1 MSNPTTTSSSNIEQL
16 KRKVCLAFPIE
27 SEPCLSVQNRELE
40 GRVEYK
46 SVINLLGCTVED
58 MNWNSKKESS
68 INECVELSDQLSD
81 SIQKMLMF
89 KIKVSQNRKLR
100 DKKESL
106 KTEELTKRFKLENA
120 PRKNN
125 YRDGDFRRQQTK
137 DENQKKAIRRESNNS
152 NNNGRLSKSRKQTK
166 PSPTLPTFV
175 ENKNETKNNI
185 VYNVTS
191 VIENPGEFI
200 ELYCK
205 GKSIPFPEYL
215 LEKSN
220 GVYLC
225 RATFLNERFESRYAF
240 DMDAAKRDA
249 SNLIISYI
257 KYKVNCDNDIEFKDV
272 LKRFLAKENDITAE
286 KRNNVQSE
294 NKESKVMEEKIK
306 ETLVEEAVTPEVDKE
321 QLEIQEI
328 VNSFGNNMFKDG
340 FDFMS
345 Y

>member
-1 MSNPTTTSSSNIEQL
+1 MSNPTTTSSLNMEQL

-27 SEPCLSVQNRELE
+27 SEPRLSVQNRELE
-40 GRVEYK
+40 GKIEYK
-46 SVINLLGCTVED
+46 SVINLLGCTVEN
-58 MNWNSKKESS
+58 MNWYSKKESA
-68 INECVELSDQLSD
+68 IDECVELSDQFSD

-89 KIKVSQNRKLR
+89 KVKLSQNRKLT
-100 DKKESL
+100 DKRESL
-106 KTEELTKRFKLENA
+106 KVEEATKRFKLENA
-120 PRKNN
+120 ARKNN
-125 YRDGDFRRQQTK
+125 YKDGESRRQQTK

-152 NNNGRLSKSRKQTK
+152 NSNGRSSKSKKQTK
-166 PSPTLPTFV
+166 SSPSLPTFV
-175 ENKNETKNNI
+175 ENINETKNNI

-200 ELYCK
+200 EMYCR

-257 KYKVNCDNDIEFKDV
+257 KYKVNCDNDTEFKNA
-272 LKRFLAKENDITAE
+272 LKSFLTNENEIMAE
-286 KRNNVQSE
+286 KKNIQSE
-294 NKESKVMEEKIK
+294 HKESKEG
-306 ETLVEEAVTPEVDKE
+306 LVEEVKIPNVDKE

-328 VNSFGNNMFKDG
+328 VDSFGNNILKDG

-345 Y
+345 I